1 MDIYALLMQDHE
13 EVMDLFMQLEET
25 KGGRRGK
32 GFDALFDQLKNEL
45 ELHMIGEEEF
55 FYPALQEH
63 KEMYAQIL
71 ESREEH
77 HVVSL
82 ILDELSAIPKDDRW
96 FAKLAVLRENV
107 ENHIAKEEQDIF
119 PAAEEI
125 IDPGQAELAGL
136 NMSEMKEAQ
145 TAAAR

>member
-1 MDIYALLMQDHE
+1 MDIYALLMQNHE
-13 EVMDLFMQLEET
+13 EVMDLFVQLEET
-25 KGGRRGK
+25 RGGRRGK
-32 GFDALFDQLKNEL
+32 GLNSLFAQLKNEL

-55 FYPALQEH
+55 FYPVLQEH
-63 KEMYAQIL
+63 KEMYAQTL
-71 ESREEH
+71 EAREEH

-82 ILDELSAIPKDDRW
+82 ILDELSAMPKDAQW

-119 PAAEEI
+119 PVAEEI
-125 IDPGQAELAGL
+125 IDPGQAELMGL